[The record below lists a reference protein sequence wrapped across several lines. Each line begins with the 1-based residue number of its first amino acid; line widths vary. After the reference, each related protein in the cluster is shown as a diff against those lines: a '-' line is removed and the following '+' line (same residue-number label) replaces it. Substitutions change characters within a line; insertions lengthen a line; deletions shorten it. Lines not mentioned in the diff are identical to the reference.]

1 MRGWC
6 LRFFSSILV
15 ALTIVACAFDREFD
29 LYTQEVLVHSELIKI
44 GSSESGN
51 YLAGRQAQKKSDY
64 ANAAGFLDR
73 ALFHTPKNTN
83 LLRRTFL
90 AKIAQGNV
98 VAAVPLAEKI
108 SLTGNVTPIA
118 ELLLVISAVKSG
130 DFKLAR
136 KQLQL
141 LPDKGL
147 NSVIKPLLKAWVIV
161 GIGGGEEAIEVMKP
175 LKLRPGLEILYEL
188 HAALICDV
196 IGLSKKAHT
205 HYETALKIVNSP
217 PLRLVQAFGL
227 HLENAGSVEY
237 AQTLYHQYLNDNP
250 HSNALE
256 IALGRIIQGNQPNII
271 VTSAKQ
277 GAAEA
282 LFNIANMMIDQNSYK
297 MGLIYGRLAVFL
309 EENFDFAYML
319 VAGILEAMNKYNAAN
334 TVYANISK
342 ESPVSWTARLRS
354 ANNLKALDLEIEA
367 IDLLE
372 ELSSEQPNRPDPLVS
387 LGDLLREKKR
397 FLESVEAY
405 DRAIACLGKLDK
417 RHWTIFYSRGISL
430 ERSKNWKGAEKDFQI
445 ALGLSP
451 DQPYVLNYL
460 GYSWVD
466 QGVNLDNARK
476 MIERAVKLRPNDGY
490 IVDSLGWAFY
500 RLKKYGAAVKQLERA
515 AELRPQDPTINDHL
529 GDAYWRVGRFMEAK
543 FQWQRVLSLKPEA
556 DQVLLIEKK
565 LILGLEDSFVR
576 DRKN

>member
-175 LKLRPGLEILYEL
+175 LKL
-188 HAALICDV
+188 
-196 IGLSKKAHT
+196 
-205 HYETALKIVNSP
+205 
-217 PLRLVQAFGL
+217 
-227 HLENAGSVEY
+227 
-237 AQTLYHQYLNDNP
+237 
-250 HSNALE
+250 
-256 IALGRIIQGNQPNII
+256 
-271 VTSAKQ
+271 
-277 GAAEA
+277 
-282 LFNIANMMIDQNSYK
+282 
-297 MGLIYGRLAVFL
+297 
-309 EENFDFAYML
+309 
-319 VAGILEAMNKYNAAN
+319 
-334 TVYANISK
+334 
-342 ESPVSWTARLRS
+342 
-354 ANNLKALDLEIEA
+354 
-367 IDLLE
+367 
-372 ELSSEQPNRPDPLVS
+372 
-387 LGDLLREKKR
+387 
-397 FLESVEAY
+397 
-405 DRAIACLGKLDK
+405 
-417 RHWTIFYSRGISL
+417 
-430 ERSKNWKGAEKDFQI
+430 
-445 ALGLSP
+445 
-451 DQPYVLNYL
+451 
-460 GYSWVD
+460 
-466 QGVNLDNARK
+466 
-476 MIERAVKLRPNDGY
+476 
-490 IVDSLGWAFY
+490 
-500 RLKKYGAAVKQLERA
+500 
-515 AELRPQDPTINDHL
+515 
-529 GDAYWRVGRFMEAK
+529 
-543 FQWQRVLSLKPEA
+543 
-556 DQVLLIEKK
+556 
-565 LILGLEDSFVR
+565 
-576 DRKN
+576 